1 MRILVLVLAVLAA
14 LKVAYQEYVYRSV
27 TAEVI
32 ITAYR
37 ERALEACRRQAWGKA
52 VNAEAW
58 ANPLSVTLS
67 VGRSTV
73 DSNAWQLDHAQWN
86 ARFKNPYLLITAGDG
101 ASEITCEFDITG
113 NTATAQKR

>member
-1 MRILVLVLAVLAA
+1 MRMLVLGLAVLAG

-37 ERALEACRRQAWGKA
+37 ERALEACRGQAWGKA
-52 VNAEAW
+52 VTAEAW
-58 ANPLSVTLS
+58 TNPLSVTLS
-67 VGRSTV
+67 VGRSSLGS
-73 DSNAWQLDHAQWN
+73 DAWQLDHAQWN

-101 ASEITCEFDITG
+101 TSEITCEFDITG

>member
-1 MRILVLVLAVLAA
+1 MRMLVLVLAILAG

-37 ERALEACRRQAWGKA
+37 DRALEACRTHAWGKA
-52 VNAEAW
+52 VTADAW
-58 ANPLSVTLS
+58 ANPLSMTLS
-67 VGRSTV
+67 VGRSTLGS
-73 DSNAWQLDHAQWN
+73 DAFQLDHAQWN

-101 ASEITCEFDITG
+101 TAEITCEFDIV
-113 NTATAQKR
+113 NSVAAAQRR